1 MNSAP
6 WDDPRIARGMAIQ
19 LQRRRERLD
28 AGEKALGWKVA
39 FSAPAAM
46 ERLRTTAPLFG
57 FLMQRALLASGAT
70 VSVAGWANPVL
81 EPEIAVHIC
90 KDVPA
95 GADREVAAA
104 AIGGVG
110 PAIELVDPDRQP
122 TAETLEETLAD
133 DIFQRNI
140 VLGKNDTS
148 RAGCVLSG
156 LVARI
161 VKNGAEVV
169 PPAAPA
175 ATAVELIDI
184 VRHLAGTL
192 GAFGEIL
199 RAGQLII
206 TGSIVTPM
214 PMRAGDA
221 LLFELQP
228 IDTISVKLSAG

>member
-1 MNSAP
+1 
-6 WDDPRIARGMAIQ
+6 MAMQ
-19 LQRRRERLD
+19 LKRRRERLD

-57 FLMQRALLASGAT
+57 FLMQRALLASDAT

-81 EPEIAVHIC
+81 EPEIAVHIR

-110 PAIELVDPDRQP
+110 PAIELVDPDPDRP
-122 TAETLEETLAD
+122 VTAETLEETLAG

-140 VLGKNDTS
+140 VLGKSDTS
-148 RAGCVLSG
+148 RAGSVLQG

-161 VKNGAEVV
+161 VKNGADVV
-169 PPAAPA
+169 PPAAPT

-192 GAFGEIL
+192 GAFGESL
-199 RAGQLII
+199 RAGQVII

-214 PMRAGDA
+214 PMRAGDG

>member
-1 MNSAP
+1 
-6 WDDPRIARGMAIQ
+6 MAIQ

-39 FSAPAAM
+39 FTAAAVM
-46 ERLRTTAPLFG
+46 ERLRTTGPLVG
-57 FLMQRALLASGAT
+57 FLMQRALVASGAT
-70 VSVAGWANPVL
+70 VSVTGWTNPVL
-81 EPEIAVHIC
+81 EPEIAVHIR

-95 GADREVAAA
+95 GADRDVAAA

-110 PAIELVDPDRQP
+110 PAIEIVDPDPDRPP
-122 TAETLEETLAD
+122 TAETLEETLAA

-148 RAGCVLSG
+148 RAGCMLNG

-169 PPAAPA
+169 PSAAPT

-184 VRHLAGTL
+184 VRNVAGTL
-192 GAFGEIL
+192 AASGEML

-214 PMRAGDA
+214 PMHAGDS

-228 IDTISVKLSAG
+228 IDTISVKLSA